1 MKKLFIIDLMPFLYR
16 GHFVFLRNP
25 RMTSSGLN
33 VSALFGF
40 ANGVASI
47 LAEHR
52 PTHAV
57 LAMDPSGPTFR
68 HKAYPPY
75 KAQREKMPED
85 LAANIPYAFELADAL
100 GLPVLRMD
108 GFEADDVMGSL
119 AVKAADA
126 GFDVYCATPDKDAA
140 QLVAPCINLFRPG
153 HGKESPEIYDVEKV
167 KAHWSLSSPSQ
178 MIDYLALAGDTADN
192 IPGIR
197 GVGEKTASTLL
208 AQYGTVEEIV
218 AHASELKGK
227 LAEKVAAG
235 AEDAK
240 MSKFLATIRTDVPI
254 EPNWAAYE
262 RGELDAEKVAA
273 VCAKYELGQLA
284 RRLLGNSLSKTPN
297 SELQKPETRNFET
310 LSSWPHTYTL
320 VTTEEEARALAS
332 ILAVAPKFAFD
343 TETTGTNPRTANLV
357 GMSFATEPGRA
368 WYVSVPRTSDFELRT
383 SDLEPADDLFAF
395 AASGRAASPLTAAA
409 SGRAASP
416 LTAAFVQ
423 IFAPA
428 FADPSKTLIAQNAK
442 FDMAVL
448 SRYGIE
454 FGSTVH
460 DTMLEHYVLDAAAR
474 HGMDALAR
482 EYLSYDPIP
491 IERLIGEKERGKE
504 QKSMADLAPEEGLD
518 YAAED
523 ADVTLRLDAVLRPK
537 AAQAGT
543 LAALEESE
551 EPLVPILLEMER
563 AGVTI
568 DVAALARYGAELET
582 EIRGLESEIFS
593 FNTADGRAVSPPAA
607 DGRAVSPLTADGRA
621 VSPPAADGRGTRPI
635 NLDSP
640 KQLADLLYTKLGLKP
655 ASTKKT
661 QSGQFSTDEK
671 TLQSIVDD
679 HPVVRKILEYRA
691 CTKLKSTYVDKL
703 PQCIDP
709 FDGRVHTTFAQAFTE
724 TGRLS
729 SSDPNLQNIPIRT
742 ERGRHIRA
750 AIVPRDAHHMLVSA
764 DYSQIELR
772 IMAAMSGDESMLA
785 AFANGAD
792 IHRETAARVYDVM
805 PALVTDDMRRK
816 CKMVNFGIIYG
827 ISAFGLAQRLQ
838 IARKEAA
845 GLIETYFR
853 LYPRIRA
860 FMDTSIAKA
869 RETGYAVTMLGRR
882 RTLRDIASRNATA
895 RQSAERDAI
904 NTPVQG
910 TAADLIK
917 IAMVRVA
924 RALREAGLKAQMIL
938 QIHDELLF
946 DVPEDEVEQVKAIVK
961 REMEGAMSLGV
972 PLEVSVGVGRNWLE
986 AH

>member
-40 ANGVASI
+40 ANGVTSI
-47 LAEHR
+47 LAEHK

-85 LAANIPYAFELADAL
+85 LAANIPYAFELAEAL

-108 GFEADDVMGSL
+108 GFEADDVMGTL
-119 AVKAADA
+119 AVKAAA
-126 GFDVYCATPDKDAA
+126 EGFDVYCATPDKDAA
-140 QLVAPCINLFRPG
+140 QLVAPRINLFRPG
-153 HGKESPEIYDVEKV
+153 HGKDAPEIYDVEKV
-167 KAHWSLSSPSQ
+167 KAHWNLSSPSQ

-197 GVGEKTASTLL
+197 GVGEKTAASLL

-254 EPNWAAYE
+254 EPDWSAYK
-262 RGELDAEKVAA
+262 RGELDSEKVAA

-284 RRLLGNSLSKTPN
+284 RRLLGDSLSKTSTPD
-297 SELQKPETRNFET
+297 LRTTAPETRNYET

-320 VTTEEEARALAS
+320 VKTEDEARALADV
-332 ILAVAPKFAFD
+332 LAAAPKFAFD
-343 TETTGTNPRTANLV
+343 TETTGTNPHTADLV

-368 WYVSVPRTSDFELRT
+368 WYVSVPRTSDFGLRTSNSELRT
-383 SDLEPADDLFAF
+383 SNLEPADDLFAF
-395 AASGRAASPLTAAA
+395 AAANLETSKPEPRTTNHEPRTTNHEPRATNHEPRS
-409 SGRAASP
+409 
-416 LTAAFVQ
+416 FVRL
-423 IFAPA
+423 FAPA

-454 FGSTVH
+454 FGSTVR

-504 QKSMADLAPEEGLD
+504 QKSMADLTPEEILD

-537 AAQAGT
+537 AVQAGT
-543 LAALEESE
+543 LAALETSE

-568 DVAALARYGAELET
+568 DVAALSRYGAELEREICGLEA
-582 EIRGLESEIFS
+582 EIRAFGAPDL
-593 FNTADGRAVSPPAA
+593 
-607 DGRAVSPLTADGRA
+607 
-621 VSPPAADGRGTRPI
+621 

-640 KQLADLLYTKLGLKP
+640 KQLGDFLYTKLGLKP
-655 ASTKKT
+655 STTKKT

-671 TLQSIVDD
+671 TLLSIVDD
-679 HPVVRKILEYRA
+679 HPVVRKILDYRA

-709 FDGRVHTTFAQAFTE
+709 SDGRVHTTFAQAFTE

-792 IHRETAARVYDVM
+792 IHRDTAARVYDVM

-869 RETGYAVTMLGRR
+869 REAGYAVTMLGRR

-924 RALREAGLKAQMIL
+924 RALRDAGLKAQMIL

-946 DVPEDEVEQVKAIVK
+946 DVPEDEVEQVKSIVK

>member
-68 HKAYPPY
+68 HKAYPLY

-85 LAANIPYAFELADAL
+85 LAANIPYAFELAYAL

-108 GFEADDVMGSL
+108 GFEADDVMGTL
-119 AVKAADA
+119 AVKAAAA

-140 QLVAPCINLFRPG
+140 QLVAPRINLFRPG

-320 VTTEEEARALAS
+320 VSTEDEARALAAE
-332 ILAVAPKFAFD
+332 LAAAPKFAFD
-343 TETTGTNPRTANLV
+343 TETTGTNPRTAALV

-368 WYVSVPRTSDFELRT
+368 WYVSVPRTSDFGLRT
-383 SDLEPADDLFAF
+383 SNLEPADDLFAF
-395 AASGRAASPLTAAA
+395 AASGRAASPLDASSSFAA

-416 LTAAFVQ
+416 LASAFVQ

-428 FADPSKTLIAQNAK
+428 FADPSKTLVAQNAK

-448 SRYGIE
+448 SRYGIV

-504 QKSMADLAPEEGLD
+504 QKSMADLAPEEVID

-568 DVAALARYGAELET
+568 DVAALARYGAELEA
-582 EIRGLESEIFS
+582 EIRGLESEICS
-593 FNTADGRAVSPPAA
+593 FNTVDGRV
-607 DGRAVSPLTADGRA
+607 VSPLTAN
-621 VSPPAADGRGTRPI
+621 GRGTRPI

-671 TLQSIVDD
+671 TLLSIVDD

-709 FDGRVHTTFAQAFTE
+709 ADGRVHTTFAQAFTE

-729 SSDPNLQNIPIRT
+729 SSDPNLQNIPVRT

-750 AIVPRDAHHMLVSA
+750 AIVPRDARHLLVSA